1 MELMELMELMK
12 LMELI
17 KYNNIIIYNKM
28 KKSRAIL
35 YIIILLV
42 VILINRIFSSDVI
55 IEGMEVS
62 LPTSISGPPEAIKL
76 DENKEDGGK
85 KDTCQPCP
93 PCGRCPEPSFECK
106 KVPTYSNINN
116 LENVPM
122 VPEPVRPDYTTFG
135 I

>member
-1 MELMELMELMK
+1 
-12 LMELI
+12 
-17 KYNNIIIYNKM
+17 M
-28 KKSRAIL
+28 KKTRAIL

-42 VILINRIFSSDVI
+42 VILINRLCYSDII

-76 DENKEDGGK
+76 DDEKNDSDKKES
-85 KDTCQPCP
+85 CPPCP

-106 KVPTYSNINN
+106 KVPTYSNIDY

>member
-1 MELMELMELMK
+1 
-12 LMELI
+12 
-17 KYNNIIIYNKM
+17 M

-35 YIIILLV
+35 YIIILLI
-42 VILINRIFSSDVI
+42 VILINRIFNSDVI
-55 IEGMEVS
+55 IESMEVS

-76 DENKEDGGK
+76 EDDK
-85 KDTCQPCP
+85 KDSDKKETCPPCP
-93 PCGRCPEPSFECK
+93 PCARCPEPSFECK